1 MAINEEHEQ
10 KMRELQRSYV
20 DFLDD
25 SDRSL
30 KSQLVFGILI
40 MFSFLLY
47 QSRSRIFTTC
57 LVFPTNIFQGWHL

>member
-25 SDRSL
+25 SDRSF
-30 KSQLVFGILI
+30 KSQLALGILL
-40 MFSFLLY
+40 MSSFSLY
-47 QSRSRIFTTC
+47 QSRIFTTC